1 MQNAVTLSLMTGA
14 ATWVTTGT
22 LIWCAGDLTPQ
33 AHALSNAIAT
43 PVALAVTAFSFIK
56 IRDFMR
62 KQLTNVRYQR
72 RLHNYEVEEVSNAIQ
87 RTMTAAHYGSVQW
100 MPRVIDLVSGYFNFA
115 LMAPEAIPFTAEHR
129 NANTNNLLILEI
141 FIDYDIESRSVKTT
155 FVFGGNAFAS
165 VMESKNFQ
173 KHAKQILARIDTEL
187 PNHKVVEVTQ
197 EEIDT
202 MEMRSVAV

>member
-1 MQNAVTLSLMTGA
+1 MQNAVTLSLITGA
-14 ATWVTTGT
+14 ATWATTGT

-33 AHALSNAIAT
+33 AHAVSNAIAT

-62 KQLTNVRYQR
+62 KQLTKVRYQR
-72 RLHNYEVEEVSNAIQ
+72 RLHNHEVEEVSNAIQ
-87 RTMTAAHYGSVQW
+87 RTMTAAHYGAYQW

-115 LMAPEAIPFTAEHR
+115 LMTPEAFPISPEHR

-141 FIDYDIESRSVKTT
+141 FIDYDVDSNSVRTT

-165 VMESKNFQ
+165 VMEGKQFQ

-187 PNHKVVEVTQ
+187 PCHKVVEVTQ
-197 EEIDT
+197 EEIDQ
-202 MEMRSVAV
+202 MEMRAVAI